1 MPQPYDANRDDV
13 TDALMGQN
21 KGGALGY
28 GLSGLAGAMPSN
40 MPTAAPPGMPQTPAG
55 GVPGSGLAPAVPSIM
70 PMQPRPQQQGMSLQ
84 QNSMGTMPELSG
96 MPLMGGIGA
105 MPELSGAPPATPLG
119 RTMTQGLPGMVGNM
133 SKGLNRGGRRT
144 Y

>member
-1 MPQPYDANRDDV
+1 MPQPYDANRDDIA
-13 TDALMGQN
+13 DALMGQN

-28 GLSGLAGAMPSN
+28 GLSGLAGAMPAT

-70 PMQPRPQQQGMSLQ
+70 PQQPRQQGMSLPMTG
-84 QNSMGTMPELSG
+84 MGTMPELSG
-96 MPLMGGIGA
+96 GMPQMGGLGA
-105 MPELSGAPPATPLG
+105 MGGMPQGEL
-119 RTMTQGLPGMVGNM
+119 RGMYH
-133 SKGLNRGGRRT
+133 KRRA